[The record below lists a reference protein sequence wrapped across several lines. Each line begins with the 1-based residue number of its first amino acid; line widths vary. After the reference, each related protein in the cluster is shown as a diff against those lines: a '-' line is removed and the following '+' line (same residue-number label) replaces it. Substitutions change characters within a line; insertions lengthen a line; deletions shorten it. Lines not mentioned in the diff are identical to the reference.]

1 MPPPRFFLA
10 AFCPF
15 SKVEG
20 GTELGGAWGGVK
32 GLVVS
37 VCLMNFELHAKEPR
51 GGNSR
56 RAGNHPDESLNQ

>member
-1 MPPPRFFLA
+1 MHAPRFFFGCLL
-10 AFCPF
+10 PL

-20 GTELGGAWGGVK
+20 GTEWGGGVK
-32 GLVVS
+32 GIVVS
-37 VCLMNFELHAKEPR
+37 VCIMNLGLHAKELK